1 MLKIV
6 VPTDFS
12 PNATRAIDYAVQLAK
27 TGKASVMLINA
38 CDQLGSMGLEAG
50 LPLAD
55 YNQRITEEAFANLG
69 VLKKSIEETEH
80 IKVETELFSGTV
92 VDTVVTCARDTKA
105 DLIIMGTMGI
115 NSVKDSLFGTNT
127 SAVMAHSTVPVL
139 AIPLEFEWR
148 RPKKFLLAINNFE
161 EATDILKPVFD
172 LARIYSCEVDLVVFT
187 DEDESTEA
195 DFVTDEN
202 AVLQAEADLKKIFPD
217 IVMKA
222 AHLSGHQFEA
232 TITAYTE
239 KNNTDLLA
247 MTTHK
252 RSLIGNIFNRS
263 ITRKMS
269 YHSKVPVLAIPVK

>member
-50 LPLAD
+50 LPLTD

-69 VLKKSIEETEH
+69 MLQKSIEETEH
-80 IKVETELFSGTV
+80 VKVETELFSGTV
-92 VDTVVTCARDTKA
+92 VDTVVTCAFDTKA

-127 SAVMAHSTVPVL
+127 SAVIAHSTVPVL
-139 AIPLEFEWR
+139 AIPLEYEWR
-148 RPKKFLLAINNFE
+148 IPKKFLLAINNFE
-161 EATDILKPVFD
+161 EATEILKPVFD

-195 DFVTDEN
+195 DFIADEK
-202 AVLQAEADLKKIFPD
+202 AVRQAEADLKNIFPD
-217 IVMKA
+217 IVVKA
-222 AHLSGHQFEA
+222 EHLSGHQFEA